1 MNLLVV
7 GAGYVGLISALGFAK
22 LGNKVN
28 VVDLN
33 KDIINDLSNGR
44 PPFYEPDLEEL
55 LNNKELKIN
64 FFDNYED
71 AVSDDLEFVFVCV
84 QTPSNKIG
92 QVDTLYVKSVLNTLK
107 SFHQNF
113 SICIKSTIQSN
124 VIEKICEDEDINFS
138 QILFNPEFLREGSAI
153 YDFFNPDR
161 IVIGGTNKLAIDRC
175 KLLYKDFECEI
186 VVTDSISSQ
195 IIKYLSNT
203 YLAMRLS
210 YVNEAYRLIS
220 DLGGN
225 PDVALRGIG
234 LDNRIGLNYFRP
246 SPGWGGSCFPKDVN
260 EIINTYS
267 TKFEIPLIGKIVE
280 SNDFQQIWIAN
291 RLLEI
296 SQNNGLKNI
305 ILIRAPFKENTDD
318 LRDSPS
324 IKVYEILNKKTE
336 NIYIYEDEVDIPKN
350 FRVINAIDE
359 ILDNSLYVQMFP
371 DKSDNRQKLIL
382 KINNLENSKL
392 WQMWDDK

>member
-1 MNLLVV
+1 MNLLVI
-7 GAGYVGLISALGFAK
+7 GAGYVGLITALGFAK

-33 KDIINDLSNGR
+33 KDIINELRNGR
-44 PPFYEPDLEEL
+44 PTFYEPELEEL
-55 LNNKELKIN
+55 LNNKELDIN
-64 FFDNYED
+64 FFDNYEH
-71 AVSDDLEFVFVCV
+71 AVSNDTEFVFVCV
-84 QTPSNKIG
+84 QTPSNKFG
-92 QVDTLYVKSVLNTLK
+92 QVDTLYIKSVLSTLK
-107 SFHQNF
+107 SFHKNF
-113 SICIKSTIQSN
+113 SICIKSTVQSN
-124 VIEKICEDEDINFS
+124 VIEAICVDEDIDFT
-138 QILFNPEFLREGSAI
+138 QIIFNPEFLREGSAI
-153 YDFFNPDR
+153 YDFFHPDR
-161 IVIGGTNKLAIDRC
+161 IVIGGTNDLAIERC
-175 KLLYKDFECEI
+175 KLLYDNFECEI
-186 VVTDSISSQ
+186 VVTDSVSSQ

-225 PDVALRGIG
+225 PGVAIRGIG

-267 TKFEIPLIGKIVE
+267 EKFKIPLIDKIVE
-280 SNDFQQIWIAN
+280 SNENQQIWIAN
-291 RLLEI
+291 KLLEI
-296 SQNNGLKNI
+296 SQNKDLKNI

-324 IKVYEILNKKTE
+324 IKVFEILVKKTK
-336 NIYIYEDEVDIPKN
+336 NVYIYEDEVDIPENIK
-350 FRVINAIDE
+350 VIKGINE
-359 ILDNSLYVQMFP
+359 LLDNSLYVQMFP
-371 DKSDNRQKLIL
+371 EKSVNREKLLLEI
-382 KINNLENSKL
+382 KNLENSML

>member
-7 GAGYVGLISALGFAK
+7 GAGYVGLITALGFAK

-33 KDIINDLSNGR
+33 KDIINNLSNGR
-44 PPFYEPDLEEL
+44 PTFYEPDLEEL

-92 QVDTLYVKSVLNTLK
+92 KVDTLYVKSVLSTLK

-113 SICIKSTIQSN
+113 SICIKSTVQSN
-124 VIEKICEDEDINFS
+124 VIEEICQDEGIDFS

-225 PDVALRGIG
+225 PDVAIRGIG

-280 SNDFQQIWIAN
+280 SNDYQQIWIAN
-291 RLLEI
+291 KLLEI
-296 SQNNGLKNI
+296 LHNNGLKNI

-324 IKVYEILNKKTE
+324 IKVYEILNKKIE
-336 NIYIYEDEVDIPKN
+336 NLYIYEDEVNISKN
-350 FRVINAIDE
+350 FRVIKDIDE

-371 DKSDNRQKLIL
+371 EKSDNRQKLLL
-382 KINNLENSKL
+382 KINNLENSML

>member
-1 MNLLVV
+1 MLLR
-7 GAGYVGLISALGFAK
+7 K
-22 LGNKVN
+22 
-28 VVDLN
+28 
-33 KDIINDLSNGR
+33 
-44 PPFYEPDLEEL
+44 
-55 LNNKELKIN
+55 
-64 FFDNYED
+64 
-71 AVSDDLEFVFVCV
+71 
-84 QTPSNKIG
+84 
-92 QVDTLYVKSVLNTLK
+92 YVKMKAL
-107 SFHQNF
+107 
-113 SICIKSTIQSN
+113 I
-124 VIEKICEDEDINFS
+124 FS

-161 IVIGGTNKLAIDRC
+161 IVIGGTDNLAIERC
-175 KLLYKDFECEI
+175 KSLYDDFECEI

-225 PDVALRGIG
+225 PDIAIRGIG

-280 SNDFQQIWIAN
+280 SNDYQQIWIAN
-291 RLLEI
+291 KLLEI
-296 SQNNGLKNI
+296 LHDNGLKNI

-324 IKVYEILNKKTE
+324 IKVYEILNKKIE
-336 NIYIYEDEVDIPKN
+336 NLYIYEDEVNISKN
-350 FRVINAIDE
+350 FRVIKDIDE

-371 DKSDNRQKLIL
+371 EKSDNRQKLLL
-382 KINNLENSKL
+382 KINNLENSML

>member
-7 GAGYVGLISALGFAK
+7 GAGYVGLITALGFAK

-44 PPFYEPDLEEL
+44 PTFYEPDLEEL

-92 QVDTLYVKSVLNTLK
+92 KVDTLYVKSVLSTLK

-113 SICIKSTIQSN
+113 SICIKSTVQSN
-124 VIEKICEDEDINFS
+124 VIEEICQDEGIDFS

-161 IVIGGTNKLAIDRC
+161 IVIGGTNNLAIDRC
-175 KLLYKDFECEI
+175 KSLYKDFECEI

-225 PDVALRGIG
+225 PDIAIRGIG

-280 SNDFQQIWIAN
+280 SNDYQQIWIAN
-291 RLLEI
+291 KLLEI
-296 SQNNGLKNI
+296 LHNNSLKNI

-324 IKVYEILNKKTE
+324 IKVYEILNKKIE
-336 NIYIYEDEVDIPKN
+336 NLYIYEDEVNISKN
-350 FRVINAIDE
+350 FRVIKDIDE

-371 DKSDNRQKLIL
+371 EKSDNRQKLLL
-382 KINNLENSKL
+382 KINNLENSML

>member
-7 GAGYVGLISALGFAK
+7 GAGYVGLITALGFAK

-44 PPFYEPDLEEL
+44 PTFYEPDLEEL

-92 QVDTLYVKSVLNTLK
+92 KVDTLYVKSVLSTLK

-113 SICIKSTIQSN
+113 SICIKSTVQSN
-124 VIEKICEDEDINFS
+124 VIEEICQDEGIDFS

-161 IVIGGTNKLAIDRC
+161 IVIGGTNNLAIDRC
-175 KLLYKDFECEI
+175 KSLYEDFECEI

-225 PDVALRGIG
+225 PDIAIRGIG

-280 SNDFQQIWIAN
+280 SNDYHQIWIAN
-291 RLLEI
+291 KLLEI
-296 SQNNGLKNI
+296 LQNNGLKNI

-324 IKVYEILNKKTE
+324 IKIYEILNKKIE
-336 NIYIYEDEVDIPKN
+336 NLYIYEDEVNISKN
-350 FRVINAIDE
+350 FRVIKDIDE

-371 DKSDNRQKLIL
+371 EKSDNRQKLLL
-382 KINNLENSKL
+382 KINNLENSML